1 MFVHIMSDSS
11 LNKLEQKIDR
21 LINLCARLQQENE
34 SLREREA
41 SLLKE
46 RSKLLEKNEM
56 ARNRVETMI
65 TRLTGLNS
73 EVSV

>member
-1 MFVHIMSDSS
+1 MSKSDLS
-11 LNKLEQKIDR
+11 NLEQKIDR
-21 LINLCARLQQENE
+21 MINLCARLQQENQ
-34 SLREREA
+34 SLRERES

-65 TRLTGLNS
+65 TRLKGLSNEGS
-73 EVSV
+73 A

>member
-1 MFVHIMSDSS
+1 MNDSD
-11 LNKLEQKIDR
+11 LNNLEQKIDR
-21 LINLCARLQQENE
+21 MINLCARLQQENQ
-34 SLREREA
+34 SLRERES

-65 TRLTGLNS
+65 SRLKGLNNEGS
-73 EVSV
+73 L